1 MKPGTQVWRTTV
13 HTSTNTHTRLM
24 ALCLGLHRW
33 AGTRK
38 VKPIW
43 IYWSKRQWVAVA
55 SAGLYA
61 SLHLAPDRKP
71 RQCESTEGTRTK
83 NWGNRSKVVP
93 PNDTKTCFDFSVI
106 DTTQPFGHLFCAD
119 LDHVWNN
126 RRESFFWSMH
136 LWKISEFLHRDFAS
150 PQKLAP
156 RSAFFGRVLVSCY
169 QCTGQPAQFWAVG
182 LI

>member
-1 MKPGTQVWRTTV
+1 MKPGTQVWGTTV

-55 SAGLYA
+55 SAGLHA

-93 PNDTKTCFDFSVI
+93 PNDTKT
-106 DTTQPFGHLFCAD
+106 LFWFFCHRYNTAFRT
-119 LDHVWNN
+119 LIL
-126 RRESFFWSMH
+126 RRFRPRMKQQTWIVFLEHAPVRNFR
-136 LWKISEFLHRDFAS
+136 ISA
-150 PQKLAP
+150 
-156 RSAFFGRVLVSCY
+156 
-169 QCTGQPAQFWAVG
+169 
-182 LI
+182 